1 MSTMPPMPQT
11 QNPANKPDPAPDARP
26 ADRTPPRVWVV
37 TGYRAGER
45 TQILGL
51 ADALG
56 WPYEIKALGHRSWDW
71 APGLARRVSIA
82 GIDPDSRAELNP
94 PWPDLV
100 ISAGMR
106 NEPVVRWIK
115 ARSDRQTKLVH
126 LGRPWVHYRH
136 LDLVITTPQYRL
148 PDRPDVLQ
156 NLGTLH
162 RVNAASLEAAGERWA
177 AAFADLPRPR
187 VGVIVGG
194 HSGPYTLGPAA
205 AADLGRRAAERA
217 RSAGGS
223 LMITTSSR
231 TPPGATAALTDAVD
245 VPAYVYRYGIDAG
258 DNPYLGILAA
268 ADELIVTSDS
278 IAMLS
283 EAVAAG
289 KPLSIYDLAQGGD
302 TRLAAQAYRFL
313 MRHGHPRL
321 TRDLSLFHEALI
333 ESGRAAWLGAAPPP
347 TPPPL
352 EDTSRAVRRVRRLL
366 GLAAS
371 TADPASAAA
380 QTVGPALPRS
390 CG

>member
-1 MSTMPPMPQT
+1 MLTMPPMPQT

-82 GIDPDSRAELNP
+82 GIDPDSRAALNP

-148 PDRPDVLQ
+148 PDRADVLQ

-162 RVNAASLEAAGERWA
+162 RVNPHSLAAAGQRWA
-177 AAFADLPRPR
+177 AAFADPECTMRVDSHRTFGWVSTDGGAIRSARLLAWRDRDLQTFDKLPAPTLPPRP
-187 VGVIVGG
+187 
-194 HSGPYTLGPAA
+194 
-205 AADLGRRAAERA
+205 
-217 RSAGGS
+217 
-223 LMITTSSR
+223 
-231 TPPGATAALTDAVD
+231 AVD
-245 VPAYVYRYGIDAG
+245 DDERI
-258 DNPYLGILAA
+258 AA
-268 ADELIVTSDS
+268 
-278 IAMLS
+278 
-283 EAVAAG
+283 
-289 KPLSIYDLAQGGD
+289 
-302 TRLAAQAYRFL
+302 
-313 MRHGHPRL
+313 
-321 TRDLSLFHEALI
+321 
-333 ESGRAAWLGAAPPP
+333 
-347 TPPPL
+347 
-352 EDTSRAVRRVRRLL
+352 
-366 GLAAS
+366 
-371 TADPASAAA
+371 
-380 QTVGPALPRS
+380 
-390 CG
+390 

>member
-1 MSTMPPMPQT
+1 
-11 QNPANKPDPAPDARP
+11 
-26 ADRTPPRVWVV
+26 VWVV

-56 WPYEIKALGHRSWDW
+56 WPYEIKALEHRGWDW
-71 APGLARRVSIA
+71 APGLTRRVSLA
-82 GIDPDSRAELNP
+82 GIDRASRAELAP

-115 ARSDRQTKLVH
+115 ARSEGHTKLVH

-148 PDRPDVLQ
+148 PERADVLQ

-162 RVNAASLEAAGERWA
+162 RVTAASLQTAGERWA
-177 AAFADLPRPR
+177 DAFADLPRPLI
-187 VGVIVGG
+187 GVVIGG
-194 HSGPYTLGPAA
+194 HSGPYTLGPSAA
-205 AADLGRRAAERA
+205 TDLGRRASARA
-217 RSAGGS
+217 RAAGGA
-223 LMITTSSR
+223 LLVTTSSR
-231 TPPGATAALTDAVD
+231 TPPGSIDALTGAID
-245 VPAYVYRYGIDAG
+245 VPAYVYRYGVDDG

-289 KPLSIYDLAQGGD
+289 KPLSVYDLGRGGD
-302 TRLAAQAYRFL
+302 KRLAGELYRFL

-321 TRDLSLFHEALI
+321 TRDLGVFHDALI
-333 ESGRAAWLGAAPPP
+333 ASGRASWLGASPPP
-347 TPPPL
+347 SPPPL
-352 EDTSRAVRRVRRLL
+352 DDTARAVQRVRRLL
-366 GLAAS
+366 GVGEPAG
-371 TADPASAAA
+371 DPAAGAAPA
-380 QTVGPALPRS
+380 VGPAQTQ
-390 CG
+390 GGG

>member
-1 MSTMPPMPQT
+1 MPPMPEAQHSA
-11 QNPANKPDPAPDARP
+11 NPPGPSSGTRP
-26 ADRTPPRVWVV
+26 GAGSPPGVWVV

-56 WPYEIKALGHRSWDW
+56 WPYEIKALGRRAWDW
-71 APGLARRVSIA
+71 APGLARRVSVA
-82 GIDPDSRAELNP
+82 GIDPASRAELRP

-115 ARSDRQTKLVH
+115 ARSGGRTKLVH
-126 LGRPWVHYRH
+126 LGRPWVHYRQ

-148 PDRPDVLQ
+148 PERPDVLQ

-162 RVNAASLEAAGERWA
+162 RVNAASLQAAGERWA

-187 VGVIVGG
+187 VGVVVGG

-217 RSAGGS
+217 RAAGGS
-223 LMITTSSR
+223 LLITTSSR
-231 TPPGATAALTDAVD
+231 TPPGAIAALTDTVD

-283 EAVAAG
+283 EAVATG
-289 KPLSIYDLAQGGD
+289 KPLSIYDLAEGGD
-302 TRLAAQAYRFL
+302 TRLAGQAYRLL

-321 TRDLSLFHEALI
+321 TRDLGLFHDALI
-333 ESGRAAWLGAAPPP
+333 ASGRAVWLGTRPPTAPPP
-347 TPPPL
+347 L
-352 EDTSRAVRRVRRLL
+352 DDTERAVRRVRRLL
-366 GLAAS
+366 GLANP
-371 TADPASAAA
+371 ADDSATGAARPA
-380 QTVGPALPRS
+380 GPALS
-390 CG
+390 QGGG

>member
-1 MSTMPPMPQT
+1 MPEALTPGSSV
-11 QNPANKPDPAPDARP
+11 DPSPDARR
-26 ADRTPPRVWVV
+26 AETSPPRVWVV

-56 WPYEIKALGHRSWDW
+56 WPYEIKALGHRAWDW
-71 APGLARRVSIA
+71 APGLARRVSVA
-82 GIDPDSRAELNP
+82 GIDPASRAELTP

-106 NEPVVRWIK
+106 NEPIVRWIK
-115 ARSDRQTKLVH
+115 ARSGGRTKLVH
-126 LGRPWVHYRH
+126 LGRPWVHYSD

-148 PDRPDVLQ
+148 PEREDVLQ

-162 RVNAASLEAAGERWA
+162 RVNAGSLGAAAERWA
-177 AAFADLPRPR
+177 PAFADLPRPR
-187 VGVIVGG
+187 IGVVVGG

-217 RSAGGS
+217 RAAGGA
-223 LMITTSSR
+223 LLITTSSR
-231 TPPGATAALTDAVD
+231 TPPGSIDALTGAAD
-245 VPAYVYRYGIDAG
+245 VPAYVYRYGVDAG

-289 KPLSIYDLAQGGD
+289 KPLSIYDLGQGGD
-302 TRLAAQAYRFL
+302 TRLTGALYRFL
-313 MRHGHPRL
+313 MRYGHPRL
-321 TRDLSLFHEALI
+321 TRDLSLFHDALI
-333 ESGRAAWLGAAPPP
+333 ASGRAAWLGASPPP
-347 TPPPL
+347 PEPPPL
-352 EDTSRAVRRVRRLL
+352 DDSPRAVRRIRQLL
-366 GLAAS
+366 GLA
-371 TADPASAAA
+371 DPVVTPANGPLG
-380 QTVGPALPRS
+380 TVAPALPQGNR
-390 CG
+390 